1 METTLS
7 IPVTLAGRLQLGPEE
22 QRIEGSYEDF
32 VAWLEQCDYPIEYE
46 NGNIILMSI
55 ASDEHEKL
63 VANLLGVLFVAL
75 RGQSEYGR
83 YGSNRHVYIASLGK
97 AYSPDASVVRG
108 APQLFT
114 YAPGKDA
121 YTNPWLVAE
130 VISPS
135 SRNRDFGEK
144 LQGYKSIPSLQY
156 ILFLEQD
163 RPFAT
168 LFERIPG
175 EERWRS
181 TDYDDL
187 QQSFTIGEFQL
198 VMGELYEGLG

>member
-1 METTLS
+1 M
-7 IPVTLAGRLQLGPEE
+7 V
-22 QRIEGSYEDF
+22 
-32 VAWLEQCDYPIEYE
+32 
-46 NGNIILMSI
+46 
-55 ASDEHEKL
+55 K
-63 VANLLGVLFVAL
+63 
-75 RGQSEYGR
+75 
-83 YGSNRHVYIASLGK
+83 
-97 AYSPDASVVRG
+97 G
-108 APQLFT
+108 APIFFT

-144 LQGYKSIPSLQY
+144 LQGYKSIPTLQY
-156 ILFLEQD
+156 ILYIEQD

-175 EERWRS
+175 EGRWCS
-181 TDYDDL
+181 TDYDEP
-187 QQSFTIGEFQL
+187 QQSFTLGEFPL